1 MASSR
6 NRSKPASSRL
16 AAPSASRSSHSPSRS
31 SPSVSR
37 RTRSRV
43 RESREPQPAE
53 RNAGRKVGYAV
64 VGLGYIAQV
73 AVLPAFAHAKRN
85 SRLVAFVSGDPRKP
99 QALAKRYGVRD
110 ENMYGYEDYAE
121 CLANPEVDAVYIAL
135 PNHMHRDYAVAAARA
150 GKHILCEKPL
160 AVTTAEAEEMIEAA
174 VENGVRLMTAYRLHF
189 EKANLEAVEIVRS
202 GKLGEP
208 RVYQSS
214 HTMQV
219 EEGNIRLLPTEE
231 GGGPV
236 YDIGIYCINAARYLF
251 RAEPSEVFATTASI
265 GGKRFA
271 RTPETM
277 SGILRFP
284 VERLATFTCSFGA
297 ADTGWYQ
304 VIGTRGDLRMDPAF
318 EYAEPLERHL
328 TIDGKTRVTRF
339 GKRDQ
344 FAPELLYFSDCI
356 REGRDPEPSGREG
369 LADLR
374 IIRAL
379 LESARTGRVVRLDEF
394 ERHRRP
400 TMALETKRPPVTKP
414 RLIHASSPSGH

>member
-1 MASSR
+1 MARASSR
-6 NRSKPASSRL
+6 NRSKPA
-16 AAPSASRSSHSPSRS
+16 ASRS
-31 SPSVSR
+31 
-37 RTRSRV
+37 TGV
-43 RESREPQPAE
+43 RKGSIETESATK
-53 RNAGRKVGYAV
+53 NAVEKNGHRKVGYAV

-150 GKHILCEKPL
+150 GKHVLCEKPL
-160 AVTTAEAEEMIEAA
+160 AVTTAEAEEMIDAA

-208 RVYQSS
+208 RVFQSS

-265 GGKRFA
+265 GGKRFS
-271 RTPETM
+271 RTHEAM

-297 ADTGWYQ
+297 SDTGWYQ

-318 EYAEPLERHL
+318 EYAEPLQRRL
-328 TIDGKTRVTRF
+328 TIDGKTRVHRF
-339 GKRDQ
+339 AKRDQ
-344 FAPELLYFSDCI
+344 FAPELLYFSDCV
-356 REGRDPEPSGREG
+356 RAGKDPEPSGREG

-374 IIRAL
+374 IMRAL
-379 LESARTGRVVRLDEF
+379 LESARLGRVVKLDEF

-400 TMALETKRPPVTKP
+400 TMALETKRPPVSKP

>member
-1 MASSR
+1 MVRGSSR
-6 NRSKPASSRL
+6 NRSKAISSRSE
-16 AAPSASRSSHSPSRS
+16 PNRKSSGTRPHDRSHRSS
-31 SPSVSR
+31 
-37 RTRSRV
+37 T
-43 RESREPQPAE
+43 EPEPVE
-53 RNAGRKVGYAV
+53 RNAVEKNGRGKVGYAV
-64 VGLGYIAQV
+64 VGLGYIAQI

-85 SRLVAFVSGDPRKP
+85 SRLVALVSGDPRKP
-99 QALAKRYGVRD
+99 QALAKRYGVR
-110 ENMYGYEDYAE
+110 ESNIHGYEDYAE

-160 AVTTAEAEEMIEAA
+160 AVTSAEAEEMIEAA

-202 GKLGEP
+202 GRLGEP
-208 RVYQSS
+208 RVFQSS

-219 EEGNIRLLPTEE
+219 EEGNVRLLPTDE

-251 RAEPSEVFATTASI
+251 RAEPSEVFAATASI

-271 RTPETM
+271 RTPETL

-297 ADTGWYQ
+297 SDTGWYQ

-318 EYAEPLERHL
+318 EYAESLERHL
-328 TIDGKTRVTRF
+328 TIDGKKRVTRF
-339 GKRDQ
+339 ARRDQ
-344 FAPELLYFSDCI
+344 FAPELLYFSDCV
-356 REGRDPEPSGREG
+356 REGKDPEPSGREG

-379 LESARTGRVVRLDEF
+379 LESAGTGRVVKLDEF

-400 TMALETKRPPVTKP
+400 TMALETKRPPVSKP
-414 RLIHASSPSGH
+414 RLIHAASPSGH